1 LRENPPGFRV
11 STAGLRHN
19 LCEKI
24 SKERSPRE
32 TEGDLQWLK
41 EDHHKT
47 FSFDMPLRVEGGSGA
62 VAPALAPFRTK
73 IAYAVPPIK
82 STPLHTHQPLP
93 DIIPPIVI
101 FVRCPESLQKV
112 RA

>member
-19 LCEKI
+19 LWEKI

-47 FSFDMPLRVEGGSGA
+47 FSFAMPLKVEGGSSGA

-73 IAYAVPPIK
+73 IALRSPTNQIHTIAHS
-82 STPLHTHQPLP
+82 ST
-93 DIIPPIVI
+93 
-101 FVRCPESLQKV
+101 S
-112 RA
+112 A